1 MGFAQCEIFACG
13 KCEMWPTGHVI
24 YTVLRTG
31 YLPEANME
39 TLYRVYCLFNGE
51 QYCNASLLEEKENE
65 YYDP

>member
-1 MGFAQCEIFACG
+1 MKKLKKSKKRKKRRNEIFACG

-39 TLYRVYCLFNGE
+39 TLYRVYYLFNGE
-51 QYCNASLLEEKENE
+51 QY
-65 YYDP
+65 

>member
-1 MGFAQCEIFACG
+1 
-13 KCEMWPTGHVI
+13 
-24 YTVLRTG
+24 
-31 YLPEANME
+31 ME